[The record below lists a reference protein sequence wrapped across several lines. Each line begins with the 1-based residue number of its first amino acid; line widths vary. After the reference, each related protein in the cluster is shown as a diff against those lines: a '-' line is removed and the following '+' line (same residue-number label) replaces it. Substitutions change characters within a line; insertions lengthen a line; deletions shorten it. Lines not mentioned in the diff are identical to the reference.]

1 MKKIYLYAMA
11 LGLMFA
17 SCEDFLTEYPKNKI
31 TPDDFFKTER
41 EISLYANSFYE
52 KDMPGVGVA
61 TGDGVSDIMEVV
73 SVSSYL
79 SSGYGPDNQGG
90 WSWSDL
96 RNINYFI
103 DRLKQSPVSD
113 DIKNKYMGLAKFWRA
128 KFYFEKVKTFGGVPY
143 YDYCLEPDDEAL
155 YKPRDSREFVMDKV
169 LDDLNEAVKYLT
181 DKKDETC
188 TTVTRYVALAMKAR
202 VCLHEGTFRK
212 YHTEMNL
219 PDADK
224 WIREAASAAEELI
237 NSKQYKLLNTG
248 EAEKDYRKLFTAEN
262 RTGVRSILDETIW
275 AQVYDAEF
283 RRWHDVTW
291 KYNSATAGSRWSLT
305 RSFVNTYLMR
315 DGSRFT
321 DKAGYETMTFPQEVK
336 DRDCRM
342 KQTIRTPGYKRIS
355 KDKEVTVLP
364 DFTITLSGY
373 HMMKWSLDDTFYD
386 GQAEATNAMPIFRYA
401 EILLIYAE
409 AKAELGEFT
418 SDTWNK
424 TIKLL
429 RERAGVNGKEP
440 ETADSYMQETYYPD
454 IADKYLLEIRRERAI
469 ELIAEDRRYD
479 DLMRWKAADLF
490 AANRTKWEGIYIPKV
505 NEGYDLDGDGK
516 NDVCFYK
523 GTKPGISGVKFVQL
537 GGNLTLSGEKSGYL
551 VWGEAFQREWDD
563 KKYLRPIP
571 RNVRVINPALEQ
583 NPGWEEN

>member
-169 LDDLNEAVKYLT
+169 LNDLNEAVKYLT

-336 DRDCRM
+336 DRDCRL

-355 KDKEVTVLP
+355 KDKEITVLP

-409 AKAELGEFT
+409 ATFELQG
-418 SDTWNK
+418 K
-424 TIKLL
+424 KLTQTQIDYSINRL
-429 RERAGVNGKEP
+429 RDRVNMHRMNLDELSAWGMDL
-440 ETADSYMQETYYPD
+440 ETE
-454 IADKYLLEIRRERAI
+454 LRRERRI
-469 ELIAEDRRYD
+469 ELAGEGTRYAD
-479 DLMRWKAADLF
+479 VMRWREGELRFGRAITGPSLKVCMNDLG
-490 AANRTKWEGIYIPKV
+490 ANPYPDTGVDEFGDVIY
-505 NEGYDLDGDGK
+505 
-516 NDVCFYK
+516 
-523 GTKPGISGVKFVQL
+523 
-537 GGNLTLSGEKSGYL
+537 EKSTAEGGARYFDATKHYL
-551 VWGEAFQREWDD
+551 WPV
-563 KKYLRPIP
+563 P
-571 RNVRVINPALEQ
+571 NPERQKNPLLGQ
-583 NPGWEEN
+583 NPGWEK

>member
-169 LDDLNEAVKYLT
+169 LNDLNEAVKYLT

-336 DRDCRM
+336 DRDCRL

-355 KDKEVTVLP
+355 KDKEITVLP

-409 AKAELGEFT
+409 ATFELQG
-418 SDTWNK
+418 K
-424 TIKLL
+424 KLTQTQIDYSINRL
-429 RERAGVNGKEP
+429 RDRVNMYRMNLDELSAWGMDL
-440 ETADSYMQETYYPD
+440 ETE
-454 IADKYLLEIRRERAI
+454 LRRERRI
-469 ELIAEDRRYD
+469 ELAGEGTRYAD
-479 DLMRWKAADLF
+479 VMRWREGELRFGRAITGPSLKVCMNDLG
-490 AANRTKWEGIYIPKV
+490 ANPYPDTGVDEFGDVIY
-505 NEGYDLDGDGK
+505 
-516 NDVCFYK
+516 
-523 GTKPGISGVKFVQL
+523 
-537 GGNLTLSGEKSGYL
+537 EKSTAEGGARYFDATKHYL
-551 VWGEAFQREWDD
+551 WPV
-563 KKYLRPIP
+563 P
-571 RNVRVINPALEQ
+571 NPERQKNPLLGQ
-583 NPGWEEN
+583 NPGWEK

>member
-61 TGDGVSDIMEVV
+61 TGDGVADIMEVV

-79 SSGYGPDNQGG
+79 TSGYGPDNQGG

-113 DIKNKYMGLAKFWRA
+113 DIKNKYMGLAKFWRG

-169 LDDLNEAVKYLT
+169 LEDLNEAVKYLT

-212 YHTEMNL
+212 YHPEMNL

-224 WIREAASAAEELI
+224 WIREAALAAEELI

-262 RTGVRSILDETIW
+262 RVGVRSILDETIW

-291 KYNSATAGSRWSLT
+291 KYNSATSGSRWSLT

-336 DRDCRM
+336 DRDPRPPD
-342 KQTIRTPGYKRIS
+342 TVPAPWPWRTRPCGCGG
-355 KDKEVTVLP
+355 T
-364 DFTITLSGY
+364 
-373 HMMKWSLDDTFYD
+373 
-386 GQAEATNAMPIFRYA
+386 A
-401 EILLIYAE
+401 
-409 AKAELGEFT
+409 AKA
-418 SDTWNK
+418 
-424 TIKLL
+424 
-429 RERAGVNGKEP
+429 A
-440 ETADSYMQETYYPD
+440 
-454 IADKYLLEIRRERAI
+454 
-469 ELIAEDRRYD
+469 
-479 DLMRWKAADLF
+479 
-490 AANRTKWEGIYIPKV
+490 
-505 NEGYDLDGDGK
+505 
-516 NDVCFYK
+516 
-523 GTKPGISGVKFVQL
+523 
-537 GGNLTLSGEKSGYL
+537 
-551 VWGEAFQREWDD
+551 
-563 KKYLRPIP
+563 
-571 RNVRVINPALEQ
+571 
-583 NPGWEEN
+583 